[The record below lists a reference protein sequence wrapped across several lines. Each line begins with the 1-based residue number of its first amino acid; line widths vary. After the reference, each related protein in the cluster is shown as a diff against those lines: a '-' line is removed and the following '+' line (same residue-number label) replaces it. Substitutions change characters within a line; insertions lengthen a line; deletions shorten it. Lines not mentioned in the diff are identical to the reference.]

1 MNRREMLSV
10 AGSGVAMVL
19 SAGARGVS
27 APVPA
32 SEEIR
37 LGVASYSLRNF
48 QPHMA
53 ISMLK
58 QLGVKWVSVKDVH
71 LPYSATDEEAAKA
84 RADFQKAGMTVV
96 SGGVIYL
103 NETDPNGLRYYFEY
117 ARRCGMPMITAGP
130 THADV
135 GEVEKLAREFNIQ
148 VAIHN
153 HGPED
158 KQFPTPQSVLEAIKN
173 MDSRMGLCIDLG
185 HTLRTGADVV
195 ESIAHAGQRLLD
207 MHIKDLRSATEKASQ
222 CDVGQG
228 VMPVVAI
235 FKQLK
240 KMRYGG
246 TVNLEYEINAENPL
260 PGMANSLSY
269 MRGVL
274 AGLAA

>member
-10 AGSGVAMVL
+10 AGGGVATVLSSGVRGR
-19 SAGARGVS
+19 SAS
-27 APVPA
+27 PPA
-32 SEEIR
+32 SEGIR

-48 QPHMA
+48 QRHMA

-58 QLGVKWVSVKDVH
+58 QLGVQWVSVKDAH
-71 LPYSATDEEAAKA
+71 LSYADAEDDSKGKA
-84 RADFQKAGMTVV
+84 EFEKAGMTIV

-103 NETDPNGLRYYFEY
+103 NEKDPKGLRYYFDY

-130 THADV
+130 THSDLD
-135 GEVEKLAREFNIQ
+135 EVEKLAREFNIR

-158 KQFPTPQSVLEAIKN
+158 KEFPTPESVLSVVKSR
-173 MDSRMGLCIDLG
+173 DSRMGLCIDLG
-185 HTLRTGADVV
+185 HTLRTGANVV
-195 ESIAHAGQRLLD
+195 ETIAEAGPRLLD
-207 MHIKDLRSATEKASQ
+207 LHIKDLRSATDKASQ

-240 KMRYGG
+240 KMGYAG

-260 PGMANSLSY
+260 PGMASSLSY

-274 AGLAA
+274 AGLPG